1 MIEEVL
7 PNIYRIEV
15 PLPGNP
21 LKSVNSYLLVSP
33 ERNLV
38 IDTAFNQPECLEVLK
53 QAYDELKLDLDRTDF
68 FATHLHADHQG
79 LIATFAQ
86 PGAKT
91 YMGKPDA
98 LRVEDQSGW
107 KKMLNAAAMSGFSQE
122 MLQTAIDN
130 HPGHKHGPEHDMKW
144 DHVVEG
150 DTITVG
156 DYTLTCLE
164 TPGHTWGHICLYE
177 AGKKILFSGDHIL
190 GDITPNIQVWSLD
203 DDPLQSYMTS
213 LDKIA
218 SLEIALTLPGHRTM
232 IPDCRKRVAEL
243 KEHHRNR
250 CNEVIDILKN
260 GSCHAV
266 QTASQMTW
274 DIRAASWDA
283 FPLMQQW
290 FATGEAL
297 AHLRFLENKGFVS
310 QQPAADGVLLY
321 ALKADQEGMLT
332 SMN

>member
-15 PLPGNP
+15 PLPRNP

-68 FATHLHADHQG
+68 FATHLH
-79 LIATFAQ
+79 
-86 PGAKT
+86 
-91 YMGKPDA
+91 
-98 LRVEDQSGW
+98 
-107 KKMLNAAAMSGFSQE
+107 
-122 MLQTAIDN
+122 
-130 HPGHKHGPEHDMKW
+130 
-144 DHVVEG
+144 
-150 DTITVG
+150 G
-156 DYTLTCLE
+156 DYTLTC
-164 TPGHTWGHICLYE
+164 
-177 AGKKILFSGDHIL
+177 
-190 GDITPNIQVWSLD
+190 
-203 DDPLQSYMTS
+203 
-213 LDKIA
+213 
-218 SLEIALTLPGHRTM
+218 LEIALTLPGHRTM

-274 DIRAASWDA
+274 DIREASWDA

-310 QQPAADGVLLY
+310 Q
-321 ALKADQEGMLT
+321 
-332 SMN
+332 